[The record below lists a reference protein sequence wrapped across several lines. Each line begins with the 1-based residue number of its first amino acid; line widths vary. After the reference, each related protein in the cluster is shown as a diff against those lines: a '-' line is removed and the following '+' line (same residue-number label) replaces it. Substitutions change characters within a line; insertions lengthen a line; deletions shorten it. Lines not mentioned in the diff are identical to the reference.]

1 MKHKF
6 SFILSVAFVVFLGLT
21 GVFMMLFMQKESTA
35 SETENRM
42 LQGLPDLTVK
52 TLTSGQFTE
61 EFDGFLSDNAL
72 GRDTA
77 ISTANGLL
85 GSFST
90 ISGDEAFEK
99 KNQEMEQRLEAE
111 GGIQNADA
119 EAEDDGEGE
128 GEISTGRVLSAG
140 EVPIDSRKS
149 YMWYVKTD
157 GTLSLKYEYLKT
169 NVDTYAQ
176 TLLMLKDCLP
186 QDGVINFVE
195 GPLASQ
201 ANRWRDQ
208 QNVYSGWGSSLELML
223 QQSLG
228 GAQNIN
234 VYSAWNLL
242 APYVCG
248 ETPMFYF
255 TDHHWSA
262 EAAYIIA
269 SAMLED
275 QGLPVI
281 AYDEYTYKS
290 ITSSAIDENG
300 RRDVFNA
307 LYPLTP
313 VHSYVVKRGVDHE
326 ISLMAYDVAT
336 YTCFMNGSREPWR
349 KIVTGAGTGRKAL
362 VICDSFGNAFTPYLL
377 AYYDEVHMC
386 DFRYGYYDRTEAGG
400 YIKDNIAKYGIDDVY
415 IIISTANDLRK
426 DNSIKYFRQYLGF

>member
-1 MKHKF
+1 M
-6 SFILSVAFVVFLGLT
+6 VFLGLT
-21 GVFMMLFMQKESTA
+21 GVFMLLFMQKESTA

-42 LQGLPDLTVK
+42 LQGLPSLTVK
-52 TLTSGQFTE
+52 NLASGQFAD
-61 EFDGFLSDNAL
+61 EFDNYLSDNAL
-72 GRDTA
+72 GRDSA
-77 ISTANGLL
+77 ISAANGIL
-85 GSFST
+85 SAFST

-111 GGIQNADA
+111 GGIQNAVA
-119 EAEDDGEGE
+119 EVEEEEGDE
-128 GEISTGRVLSAG
+128 GEISTGLVLSAG
-140 EVPIDSRKS
+140 EMPIDSRKS

-157 GTLSLKYEYLKT
+157 GTLSVKYEYLKT

-186 QDGVINFVE
+186 ADGVINFVE

-208 QNVYSGWGSSLELML
+208 QDVYSGWGSSLELML

-228 GAQNIN
+228 GARNIN

-281 AYDEYTYKS
+281 PYDEYRYKA
-290 ITSSAIDENG
+290 ITSSAIDEEG
-300 RRDVFNA
+300 RRDIFNV

-336 YTCFMNGSREPWR
+336 YTSFMNGSREPWR
-349 KIVTGAGTGRKAL
+349 KITTGAGTGRKAL
-362 VICDSFGNAFTPYLL
+362 VVCDSFGNAFTPYLL

-386 DFRYGYYDRTEAGG
+386 DFRYGYYDHNEAGG

-415 IIISTANDLRK
+415 IVISTANDLRK

>member
-6 SFILSVAFVVFLGLT
+6 SFILSVAFMVFLGLT
-21 GVFMMLFMQKESTA
+21 GVFMLLFMQKDSTA

-42 LQGLPDLTVK
+42 LQGLPSLTVK
-52 TLTSGQFTE
+52 NLASGQFAD
-61 EFDGFLSDNAL
+61 EFDNYLSDNAL
-72 GRDTA
+72 GRDSA
-77 ISTANGLL
+77 ISAANGIL
-85 GSFST
+85 SAFST

-111 GGIQNADA
+111 GGIQNAAA
-119 EAEDDGEGE
+119 EVEEEEDDE
-128 GEISTGRVLSAG
+128 GEISTGLVLSAG
-140 EVPIDSRKS
+140 EMPIDSRKS

-157 GTLSLKYEYLKT
+157 GTLSVKYEYLKT

-186 QDGVINFVE
+186 ADGVINFVE

-208 QNVYSGWGSSLELML
+208 QDVYSGWGSSLELML

-228 GAQNIN
+228 GARNIN

-281 AYDEYTYKS
+281 PYDEYRYKA
-290 ITSSAIDENG
+290 ITSSAIDEEG
-300 RRDVFNA
+300 RRDVFNV

-336 YTCFMNGSREPWR
+336 YTSFMNGSREPWR
-349 KIVTGAGTGRKAL
+349 KITTGAGTGRKAL
-362 VICDSFGNAFTPYLL
+362 VVCDSFGNAFTPYLL

-386 DFRYGYYDRTEAGG
+386 DFRYGYYDHNEAGG

-415 IIISTANDLRK
+415 IVISTANDLRK

>member
-1 MKHKF
+1 M
-6 SFILSVAFVVFLGLT
+6 VFLGLT
-21 GVFMMLFMQKESTA
+21 GVFMLLFMQKESTA

-42 LQGLPDLTVK
+42 LQGLPSLTVK
-52 TLTSGQFTE
+52 NLASGQFAD
-61 EFDGFLSDNAL
+61 EFDNYLSDNAL
-72 GRDTA
+72 GRDSA
-77 ISTANGLL
+77 ISAANGIL
-85 GSFST
+85 SAFST

-111 GGIQNADA
+111 GGIQNAVA
-119 EAEDDGEGE
+119 EVEEEEGDE
-128 GEISTGRVLSAG
+128 GEISTGLVLSAG
-140 EVPIDSRKS
+140 EMPIDSRKS

-157 GTLSLKYEYLKT
+157 GTLSVKYEYLKT
-169 NVDTYAQ
+169 NVDTSAQ

-186 QDGVINFVE
+186 ADGVINFVE

-208 QNVYSGWGSSLELML
+208 QDVYSGWGSSLELML

-228 GAQNIN
+228 GARNIN

-281 AYDEYTYKS
+281 PYDEYRYKA
-290 ITSSAIDENG
+290 ITSSAIDEEG
-300 RRDVFNA
+300 RRDIFNV

-336 YTCFMNGSREPWR
+336 YTSFMNGSREPWR
-349 KIVTGAGTGRKAL
+349 KITTGAGTGRKAL
-362 VICDSFGNAFTPYLL
+362 VVCDSFGNAFTPYLL

-386 DFRYGYYDRTEAGG
+386 DFRYGYYDHNEAGG

-415 IIISTANDLRK
+415 IVISTANDLRK

>member
-1 MKHKF
+1 M
-6 SFILSVAFVVFLGLT
+6 VFLGLT
-21 GVFMMLFMQKESTA
+21 GVFMLLFMQKDSTA

-42 LQGLPDLTVK
+42 LQGLPSLTVK
-52 TLTSGQFTE
+52 NLASGQFAD
-61 EFDGFLSDNAL
+61 EFDNYLSDNAL
-72 GRDTA
+72 GRDSA
-77 ISTANGLL
+77 ISAANGIL
-85 GSFST
+85 SAFST

-111 GGIQNADA
+111 GGIQNAAA
-119 EAEDDGEGE
+119 EVEEEEDDE
-128 GEISTGRVLSAG
+128 GEISTGLVLSAG
-140 EVPIDSRKS
+140 EMPIDSRKS

-157 GTLSLKYEYLKT
+157 GTLSVKYEYLKT

-186 QDGVINFVE
+186 ADGVINFVE

-208 QNVYSGWGSSLELML
+208 QDVYSGWGSSLELML

-228 GAQNIN
+228 GARNIN

-281 AYDEYTYKS
+281 PYDEYRYKA
-290 ITSSAIDENG
+290 ITSSAIDEEG
-300 RRDVFNA
+300 RRDVFNV

-336 YTCFMNGSREPWR
+336 YTSFMNGSREPWR
-349 KIVTGAGTGRKAL
+349 KITTGAGTGRKAL
-362 VICDSFGNAFTPYLL
+362 VVCDSFGNAFTPYLL

-386 DFRYGYYDRTEAGG
+386 DFRYGYYDHNEAGG

-415 IIISTANDLRK
+415 IVISTANDLRK

>member
-6 SFILSVAFVVFLGLT
+6 SFILSVAFMVFLGLT
-21 GVFMMLFMQKESTA
+21 GVFMLLFMQKESTA

-42 LQGLPDLTVK
+42 LQGLPSLTVK
-52 TLTSGQFTE
+52 NLASGQFAD
-61 EFDGFLSDNAL
+61 EFDNYLSDNAL
-72 GRDTA
+72 GRDSA
-77 ISTANGLL
+77 ISAANGIL
-85 GSFST
+85 SAFST

-111 GGIQNADA
+111 GGIQNAVA
-119 EAEDDGEGE
+119 EVEEEEGDE
-128 GEISTGRVLSAG
+128 GEISTGLVLSAG
-140 EVPIDSRKS
+140 EMPIDSRKS

-157 GTLSLKYEYLKT
+157 GTLSVKYEYLNT

-186 QDGVINFVE
+186 TDGVINFVE

-208 QNVYSGWGSSLELML
+208 QDVYSGWGSSLELML

-228 GAQNIN
+228 GARNIN

-281 AYDEYTYKS
+281 PYDEYRYKA
-290 ITSSAIDENG
+290 ITSSAIDEEG
-300 RRDVFNA
+300 RRDIFNV

-336 YTCFMNGSREPWR
+336 YTSFMNGSREPWR
-349 KIVTGAGTGRKAL
+349 KITTGAGTGRKAL
-362 VICDSFGNAFTPYLL
+362 VVCDSFGNAFTPYLL

-386 DFRYGYYDRTEAGG
+386 DFRYGYYDHNEAGG

-415 IIISTANDLRK
+415 IVISTANDLRK

>member
-1 MKHKF
+1 M
-6 SFILSVAFVVFLGLT
+6 VFLGLT
-21 GVFMMLFMQKESTA
+21 GIFMLLFTEKDATA
-35 SETENRM
+35 SERENRM
-42 LQGLPDLTVK
+42 LQGFPDVNAQAIG
-52 TLTSGQFTE
+52 SGQFAG
-61 EFDGFLSDNAL
+61 EFDDFLSDNL
-72 GRDTA
+72 VGRDAA
-77 ISTANGLL
+77 ISAAESLL
-85 GSFST
+85 GVFNT

-99 KNQEMEQRLEAE
+99 KNQEMEQRLDAE
-111 GGIQNADA
+111 GGNANAAA
-119 EAEDDGEGE
+119 ETDEDDGE
-128 GEISTGRVLSAG
+128 GEISTGKVLSAG
-140 EVPIDSRKS
+140 EVPMDERKS

-169 NVDTYAQ
+169 NVDTYAE
-176 TLLMLKDCLP
+176 TLRLLKTCLP
-186 QDGVINFVE
+186 EDGIINFVE
-195 GPLASQ
+195 VPLASQ

-208 QNVYSGWGSSLELML
+208 QSVYSGWGSSLELML
-223 QQSLG
+223 QQSLA
-228 GAQNIN
+228 GAKNIN

-242 APYVCG
+242 SPYVCG

-262 EAAYIIA
+262 EAAYIVC

-281 AYDEYTYKS
+281 PYEEYTYKS

-300 RRDVFNA
+300 RRDVFNV
-307 LYPLTP
+307 LYPLSP
-313 VHSYVVKRGVDHE
+313 VRSYVVKRGVDHE

-349 KIVTGAGTGRKAL
+349 KIVTSADNGRKAL

-386 DFRYGYYDRTEAGG
+386 DFRYGYYDRSEAGG

-415 IIISTANDLRK
+415 IVISTANDLRK
-426 DNSIKYFRQYLGF
+426 DNSIKYLRQYLGF